1 MLSSDIRSHP
11 CPQICLQV
19 HPPALRE
26 STGLCPARRF
36 GQAGWEPGASR
47 QDREGRGRYGG
58 GGESQVPL
66 QAARCTDGPGRHSRD
81 NLEARQ
87 VELGGRPLSGQLQS
101 QLAAISG
108 SLAGGVSGAGEQTP
122 VRVTQAL
129 GYGWGCAQGV
139 AGVRMATGKGY
150 VCE

>member
-1 MLSSDIRSHP
+1 M
-11 CPQICLQV
+11 
-19 HPPALRE
+19 
-26 STGLCPARRF
+26 
-36 GQAGWEPGASR
+36 
-47 QDREGRGRYGG
+47 
-58 GGESQVPL
+58 
-66 QAARCTDGPGRHSRD
+66 
-81 NLEARQ
+81 
-87 VELGGRPLSGQLQS
+87 ELGGRPPSGQLQS

-108 SLAGGVSGAGEQTP
+108 SPAGGVSGAGEQTP